1 MAKQRRKSGN
11 ASAAGAAGGAAS
23 TPRVPPRSRAASWR
37 GAAMLIAIGAVLA
50 ASWLAWRQ
58 WQPASAPAAPK
69 ASAPARFVGSKACAS
84 CHAAEH
90 EVWRGSQH
98 ARAMQEASPQT
109 MLGDFNDVTF
119 RHGGVAHRFFRRDEK
134 FLVRTD
140 GPDGKLTEFEIRHA
154 FGVEPLQQ
162 YLIDLP
168 GGRLQALGIAW
179 DTERRRWFHLYPS
192 ERIDHRDELHWTAR
206 QQNWN
211 FMCAD
216 CHSVDVRKNYDAAT
230 DAFKTTWA
238 EISVGCEACHGPGSA
253 HLEWARD
260 RKGDPAKGL
269 TAALDERRGARW
281 AIDAKTGS
289 AVRSMPRDSAR
300 EIEVCAQCHSRRAQ
314 FSEGYHA
321 GKPFLDYYQPSLL
334 TAPLYHADGQQRDEV
349 YTWGS
354 FLQSR
359 MHAQGVT
366 CADCHEPHGGRLRA
380 GTPDA
385 TCLTCHAADR
395 FAARAHHLHASDSKG
410 ASCVACHMPATTY
423 MVVDP
428 RRDHS
433 FRVPRPDLTAALGTP
448 NACNG
453 CHADKTPRWAAE
465 AIEAVHGKTRK
476 GTQRF
481 AEALDAG
488 RRNHP
493 AAGGMLVTL
502 AGDPAAPGIA
512 RATALREL
520 VQYGSREAYA
530 SIESGARSAEALL
543 RMAALDAVA
552 GYPPE
557 ARVRIAAPLLEDPV
571 RAVRMAAGLALADVA
586 DAMLPAPRLAAARSA
601 ALEEYLAAQ
610 RYSAERPESRLN
622 LGLLAMRRGDA
633 GAAEKRYREALVLA
647 PDFAPAYVNLADL
660 LRAQGREEEGERVL
674 RAGLSRAP
682 RSAELHHALGLLH
695 VRRQRY
701 DAGLAALAQAARLAP
716 ENARYQYVHA
726 VALHDRGKP
735 REAVKVLEAALRR
748 NPVDRDVLIALA
760 QYQAGL
766 GRREEA
772 LAHARKLAELAPDDQ
787 GLRQLLAQ
795 IEQSGAR

>member
-1 MAKQRRKSGN
+1 MAKRREKTSNAAAAAAAGKA
-11 ASAAGAAGGAAS
+11 ASAPRAQWRNLSATWRAAGVVLLVGA
-23 TPRVPPRSRAASWR
+23 
-37 GAAMLIAIGAVLA
+37 LLA
-50 ASWLAWRQ
+50 ASWLGWRH
-58 WQPASAPAAPK
+58 WPLPRTPDAPA
-69 ASAPARFVGSKACAS
+69 ASAPARFVGSAACAS

-90 EVWRGSQH
+90 EAWRGSQH
-98 ARAMQEASPQT
+98 ARAMQDATEQT
-109 MLGDFNDVTF
+109 VLGDFGDASF
-119 RHGGVAHRFFRRDEK
+119 RHADYTSRFFRRDGK

-140 GPDGKLTEFEIRHA
+140 GPDGKLADFEIKYT

-162 YLIDLP
+162 YLIELP

-179 DTERRRWFHLYPS
+179 DTARKHWFHLYPN
-192 ERIDHRDELHWTAR
+192 ERIDYRDELHWTGR

-216 CHSVDVRKNYDAAT
+216 CHSIDVRKNYDAAA
-230 DAFKTTWA
+230 DAFKTTWS

-253 HLEWARD
+253 HVDWARD

-289 AVRSMPRDSAR
+289 AARSAPRDTAR

-314 FSEGYHA
+314 VSEGYQA
-321 GKPFLDYYQPSLL
+321 GKAFLDYYQPSLL

-366 CADCHEPHGGRLRA
+366 CSDCHEPHGGKLRA
-380 GTPDA
+380 ASPDA
-385 TCLTCHAADR
+385 VCLTCHAADR
-395 FAARAHHLHASDSKG
+395 YAASTHHLHAPDSKG
-410 ASCVACHMPATTY
+410 ASCAACHMPATTY

-433 FRVPRPDLTAALGTP
+433 FRVPRPDLSAALGTP

-453 CHADKTPRWAAE
+453 CHTDKTPQWAAQR
-465 AIEAVHGKTRK
+465 IEAAHGKARK
-476 GTQRF
+476 GFQKF

-493 AAGGMLVTL
+493 AAEGMLATL
-502 AGDPAAPGIA
+502 AADPAAPGIA

-520 VQYGSREAYA
+520 SQHVSREAYA
-530 SIESGARSAEALL
+530 VIEAGARSADGLV
-543 RMAALDAVA
+543 RMAIPEAVA

-571 RAVRMAAGLALADVA
+571 RAVRMAAGLALADVP
-586 DAMLPAPRLAAARSA
+586 DAMLPTPRLAAARGA
-601 ALEEYLAAQ
+601 ALDEYMAAQ

-622 LGLLAMRRGDA
+622 LGLLAQRRGDA
-633 GAAEKRYREALVLA
+633 GAAEKLYREALVRA

-674 RAGLSRAP
+674 REGLSHAP
-682 RSAELHHALGLLH
+682 RSAELQHALGLLH

-701 DAGLAALAQAARLAP
+701 DAALAALAQAARLAP

-726 VALHDRGKP
+726 VALHERGKP
-735 REAVKVLEAALRR
+735 REAVKILEAALRR

-766 GRREEA
+766 GRREDA
-772 LAHARKLAELAPDDQ
+772 LAHARRLVELAPEDP
-787 GLRQLLAQ
+787 GLRQLLGR

>member
-1 MAKQRRKSGN
+1 MAKRQDRAGRAAADTAGDA
-11 ASAAGAAGGAAS
+11 ASAPHAPQRSPSATWRAVGA
-23 TPRVPPRSRAASWR
+23 
-37 GAAMLIAIGAVLA
+37 LFLLGAVLA
-50 ASWLAWRQ
+50 ASWLGWRH
-58 WQPASAPAAPK
+58 WRPAPAPEAPA
-69 ASAPARFVGSKACAS
+69 ASAPARFVGSSVCAS

-90 EVWRGSQH
+90 EAWRGSQH
-98 ARAMQEASPQT
+98 ARAMQDATGQT
-109 MLGDFNDVTF
+109 VLGDFSDVSF
-119 RHGGVAHRFFRRDEK
+119 RHSGIASRFFKRDGR

-140 GPDGKLTEFEIRHA
+140 GPDGKLADFQIKYT

-162 YLIDLP
+162 YLIELP
-168 GGRLQALGIAW
+168 GGRLQALGVAW
-179 DTERRRWFHLYPS
+179 DTVRKRWFHLYPN
-192 ERIDHRDELHWTAR
+192 ERIGQGDELHWTGR

-216 CHSVDVRKNYDAAT
+216 CHSIDVRKNYDAAA
-230 DAFKTTWA
+230 DAFRTTWA

-253 HLEWARD
+253 HVDWTRE

-269 TAALDERRGARW
+269 TAALDERRSARW

-289 AVRSMPRDSAR
+289 AVRGAPRDSAR

-314 FSEGYHA
+314 FSEGYQA

-366 CADCHEPHGGRLRA
+366 CSDCHEPHGGKLRA
-380 GTPDA
+380 ASADA
-385 TCLTCHAADR
+385 VCLTCHVADR

-433 FRVPRPDLTAALGTP
+433 FRVPRPDLSASLGTP
-448 NACNG
+448 NACSG
-453 CHADKTPRWAAE
+453 CHADKTPQWAAE
-465 AIEAVHGKTRK
+465 AIEAAHGKARK
-476 GTQRF
+476 GYQKF
-481 AEALDAG
+481 AGTLDAG

-493 AAGGMLVTL
+493 AAEGMLAAL
-502 AGDPAAPGIA
+502 AVDPAAPGIA

-520 VQYGSREAYA
+520 AQYASREAYA
-530 SIESGARSAEALL
+530 SVESGARSAEALL
-543 RMAALDAVA
+543 RVAALDAVA

-557 ARVRIAAPLLEDPV
+557 ARLRIAAPLLEDRL
-571 RAVRMAAGLALADVA
+571 RAVRMAAGLVLADVA
-586 DAMLPAPRLAAARSA
+586 DAALGASRLAARAA
-601 ALEEYLAAQ
+601 ALDEYVAAQ
-610 RYSAERPESRLN
+610 RYGTERPESRLN
-622 LGLLAMRRGDA
+622 LGLLALRRGDPA
-633 GAAEKRYREALVLA
+633 AAEKLYRDALVLA

-660 LRAQGREEEGERVL
+660 LRAQGHEEQGERVL
-674 RAGLSRAP
+674 REGLSRAP
-682 RSAELHHALGLLH
+682 RSAELNHSLGLLH

-748 NPVDRDVLIALA
+748 NPVDRDVLVALV
-760 QYQAGL
+760 QYHAGL

-772 LAHARKLAELAPDDQ
+772 LAHARRLVELAPEDL
-787 GLRQLLAQ
+787 GLRRLQAQ
-795 IEQSGAR
+795 VEQGSAR

>member
-1 MAKQRRKSGN
+1 
-11 ASAAGAAGGAAS
+11 
-23 TPRVPPRSRAASWR
+23 
-37 GAAMLIAIGAVLA
+37 
-50 ASWLAWRQ
+50 
-58 WQPASAPAAPK
+58 
-69 ASAPARFVGSKACAS
+69 
-84 CHAAEH
+84 
-90 EVWRGSQH
+90 
-98 ARAMQEASPQT
+98 MQEATGQSV
-109 MLGDFNDVTF
+109 LGDFNDATL
-119 RHGGVAHRFFRRDEK
+119 RHSGIAHRFFKRDGRY
-134 FLVRTD
+134 FVRTD
-140 GPDGKLTEFEIRHA
+140 GDDGKPADFQIKYT

-162 YLIDLP
+162 YLIELP
-168 GGRLQALGIAW
+168 RGRLQALGIAW
-179 DTERRRWFHLYPS
+179 DSARKRWFHLHPG
-192 ERIDHRDELHWTAR
+192 ERIGHRDELHWTGR

-216 CHSVDVRKNYDAAT
+216 CHSIDVRKNYDATA
-230 DAFKTTWA
+230 DAFRTTWT

-260 RKGDPAKGL
+260 RKGDSAKGL
-269 TAALDERRGARW
+269 TVALDERRGARW

-289 AVRSMPRDSAR
+289 AARSAPRDSAR

-314 FSEGYHA
+314 FSEGYQA
-321 GKPFLDYYQPSLL
+321 GKPFLDFYQPSLL

-366 CADCHEPHGGRLRA
+366 CSDCHEPHGGKLRA
-380 GTPDA
+380 ANPDA
-385 TCLTCHAADR
+385 VCLTCHAADR
-395 FAARAHHLHASDSKG
+395 FAAGTHHLHAPDSKG
-410 ASCVACHMPATTY
+410 ASCVACHMPAATF

-433 FRVPRPDLTAALGTP
+433 FRVPRPDLSASLGTP

-453 CHADKTPRWAAE
+453 CHTDKTPQWAAG
-465 AIEAVHGKTRK
+465 AIEAAHGKARK
-476 GTQRF
+476 GYQKF
-481 AEALDAG
+481 AETLDAG

-493 AAGGMLVTL
+493 AAEGLL
-502 AGDPAAPGIA
+502 AALAVDPAAPGIA

-520 VQYGSREAYA
+520 AQYASREAYA
-530 SIESGARSAEALL
+530 SVESGARSAEVLV

-557 ARVRIAAPLLEDPV
+557 ARMRIAAPLLEDRL
-571 RAVRMAAGLALADVA
+571 RAVRMAAGLVLADVA
-586 DAMLPAPRLAAARSA
+586 DAALGASRLAARAA
-601 ALEEYLAAQ
+601 ALDEYVAAQ

-622 LGLLAMRRGDA
+622 LGLLALRRGDA
-633 GAAEKRYREALVLA
+633 SAAEKLYREALVLA

-674 RAGLSRAP
+674 REGLSRAP

-701 DAGLAALAQAARLAP
+701 VAGLAALAQAARLAP

-735 REAVKVLEAALRR
+735 REAVKILEAALRR

-772 LAHARKLAELAPDDQ
+772 LAHARRLVELAPGDQ
-787 GLRQLLAQ
+787 ALRQLLSRV
-795 IEQSGAR
+795 EQGGTR

>member
-1 MAKQRRKSGN
+1 MRT
-11 ASAAGAAGGAAS
+11 AG
-23 TPRVPPRSRAASWR
+23 
-37 GAAMLIAIGAVLA
+37 MLILAGAVLA
-50 ASWLAWRQ
+50 AGWLGWHHWPA
-58 WQPASAPAAPK
+58 PASDAPIAA
-69 ASAPARFVGSKACAS
+69 APARLVGSAACAS

-90 EVWRGSQH
+90 EAWRGSQH
-98 ARAMQEASPQT
+98 ARAMQEASPHSV
-109 MLGDFNDVTF
+109 LGDFDGATF
-119 RHGGVAHRFFRRDEK
+119 RHGGIAHRFFMRDGK

-140 GPDGKLTEFEIRHA
+140 GPDGKLADFEVRYT
-154 FGVEPLQQ
+154 FGLEPLQQ
-162 YLIDLP
+162 YLVELP

-179 DTERRRWFHLYPS
+179 DTGRKRWFHLYPN
-192 ERIDHRDELHWTAR
+192 ERIDYRDELHWTGR

-216 CHSVDVRKNYDAAT
+216 CHSIDVRKNYDAAT
-230 DAFKTTWA
+230 DAFRTTWA

-253 HLEWARD
+253 HLEWARA
-260 RKGDPAKGL
+260 RTADPAKGL
-269 TAALDERRGARW
+269 TVALDERRGARW

-289 AVRSMPRDSAR
+289 AERSVPRDSAR

-314 FSEGYHA
+314 SSEGYHA
-321 GKPFLDYYQPSLL
+321 GKPFLDYYVPSLL

-349 YTWGS
+349 YVWGS

-359 MHAQGVT
+359 MHAKGVT
-366 CADCHEPHGGRLRA
+366 CADCHEPHGGKLRA
-380 GTPDA
+380 GNPDA
-385 TCLTCHAADR
+385 SCLTCHAADR
-395 FAARAHHLHASDSKG
+395 FAVGQHHLHPPASKG

-433 FRVPRPDLTAALGTP
+433 FRVPRPDLSATLGTP

-453 CHADKTPRWAAE
+453 CHADRTPKWAAD
-465 AIEAVHGKTRK
+465 AIEAVHGKARK
-476 GTQRF
+476 GYQRF

-493 AAGGMLVTL
+493 AAQSMLAAL
-502 AGDPAAPGIA
+502 AMDPAAPGIA

-520 VQYGSREAYA
+520 SQHAGREAYA
-530 SIESGARSAEALL
+530 AIEAGAHSADALV
-543 RMAALDAVA
+543 RMAVPEAVG

-557 ARVRIAAPLLEDPV
+557 ARARIVAPLLKDRV
-571 RAVRMAAGLALADVA
+571 RAVRMAAGFALAD
-586 DAMLPAPRLAAARSA
+586 LPNAVLD
-601 ALEEYLAAQ
+601 EYVAAQ

-622 LGLLAMRRGDA
+622 LGLLALRRGDPA
-633 GAAEKRYREALVLA
+633 AAERLYRDALALA
-647 PDFAPAYVNLADL
+647 PDFAPAYANFADL

-674 RAGLSRAP
+674 REGLSRAP

-748 NPVDRDVLIALA
+748 NSVDRDVLVVLA

-772 LAHARKLAELAPDDQ
+772 LAHARRLVALAPEDT

-795 IEQSGAR
+795 IEQGGMR

>member
-1 MAKQRRKSGN
+1 MAMAKRGEKSGLG
-11 ASAAGAAGGAAS
+11 ATWSAAGVVLLVGVA
-23 TPRVPPRSRAASWR
+23 
-37 GAAMLIAIGAVLA
+37 LA
-50 ASWLAWRQ
+50 ASWLGWRH
-58 WQPASAPAAPK
+58 WPSPPAPVAPAVA
-69 ASAPARFVGSKACAS
+69 APARFIGSAACAG

-90 EVWRGSQH
+90 EAWRGSQH

-109 MLGDFNDVTF
+109 VLGDFNDAAL
-119 RHGGVAHRFFRRDEK
+119 RHGGIAHRFFRRDGK
-134 FLVRTD
+134 FFVRTD
-140 GPDGKLTEFEIRHA
+140 GPEGRLADFEIRYT

-162 YLIDLP
+162 YLIELP

-179 DTERRRWFHLYPS
+179 DTARKRWFHLYPN
-192 ERIDHRDELHWTAR
+192 ERIDYRDELHWTGR

-216 CHSVDVRKNYDAAT
+216 CHSIDVRKNYDAAA
-230 DAFKTTWA
+230 DAFRTTWA

-253 HLEWARD
+253 HLDWARE

-269 TAALDERRGARW
+269 SVALDERRGVSW

-289 AVRSMPRDSAR
+289 AARSAPRDSTR

-314 FSEGYHA
+314 VAEGYRA

-359 MHAQGVT
+359 MHAKGVT
-366 CADCHEPHGGRLRA
+366 CADCHEPHGGKLRTA
-380 GTPDA
+380 NPDA
-385 TCLTCHAADR
+385 VCLTCHAADR
-395 FAARAHHLHASDSKG
+395 FAASAHHLHAPDSKG

-453 CHADKTPRWAAE
+453 CHADRTPKWAAE
-465 AIEAVHGKTRK
+465 AIEAVYGKERK
-476 GTQRF
+476 GYQRF

-493 AAGGMLVTL
+493 AAQSMLAAL
-502 AGDPAAPGIA
+502 AMDPAAPGIA

-520 VQYGSREAYA
+520 AHYAGREAHA
-530 SIESGARSAEALL
+530 AIEAAAQSADALV
-543 RMAALDAVA
+543 RMAVPDAA
-552 GYPPE
+552 GGYPPE
-557 ARVRIAAPLLEDPV
+557 VRARIVAPLLEDRV
-571 RAVRMAAGLALADVA
+571 RAVRMAAGLALAD
-586 DAMLPAPRLAAARSA
+586 LPNAKLD
-601 ALEEYLAAQ
+601 EYVAAQ
-610 RYSAERPESRLN
+610 RYSIGRPESRLN
-622 LGLLAMRRGDA
+622 LGLLALRRGDA
-633 GAAEKRYREALVLA
+633 GAAEKLYREALALA

-660 LRAQGREEEGERVL
+660 LRAQGREAEGERVL
-674 RAGLSRAP
+674 REGLTRAP
-682 RSAELHHALGLLH
+682 RSAELQHALGLLH

-716 ENARYQYVHA
+716 ENARYQYVYA

-735 REAVKVLEAALRR
+735 REAVKSLEAALRR
-748 NPVDRDVLIALA
+748 NPVERDVLIALA

-766 GRREEA
+766 GRRNEA
-772 LAHARKLAELAPDDQ
+772 LAHARRLVELAPGDP
-787 GLRQLLAQ
+787 GLRQLLARVGQ
-795 IEQSGAR
+795 GGPP

>member
-1 MAKQRRKSGN
+1 LI
-11 ASAAGAAGGAAS
+11 AGA
-23 TPRVPPRSRAASWR
+23 
-37 GAAMLIAIGAVLA
+37 
-50 ASWLAWRQ
+50 WLAWRH
-58 WQPASAPAAPK
+58 WVPAPSPPAPAA
-69 ASAPARFVGSKACAS
+69 AAPARFVGSTACAG
-84 CHAAEH
+84 CHAAQAGA
-90 EVWRGSQH
+90 WRGSQH
-98 ARAMQEASPQT
+98 ARAMQEANERT
-109 MLGDFNDVTF
+109 VLAEFGDASF
-119 RHGGVAHRFFRRDEK
+119 RHVGATSRFFRRDGRY
-134 FLVRTD
+134 FVRTD
-140 GPDGKLTEFEIRHA
+140 GEDGKPADFEIKYT

-162 YLIDLP
+162 YLIELP
-168 GGRLQALGIAW
+168 RGRLQALGIAW
-179 DTERRRWFHLYPS
+179 DTARQRWFHLYPG
-192 ERIDHRDELHWTAR
+192 ERIGHRDELHWTGL

-216 CHSVDVRKNYDAAT
+216 CHSMDVRKNYDAVT

-269 TAALDERRGARW
+269 TVALDERRGARW

-289 AVRSMPRDSAR
+289 AARSVPRDSER

-314 FSEGYHA
+314 VAEGYRA

-334 TAPLYHADGQQRDEV
+334 TAPLYYADGQQRDEV

-359 MHAQGVT
+359 MYAQGVT
-366 CADCHEPHGGRLRA
+366 CSDCHEPHGGKLRTA
-380 GTPDA
+380 NPDA
-385 TCLTCHAADR
+385 VCLTCHAAGR
-395 FAARAHHLHASDSKG
+395 FAASTHHLHAADSRG

-433 FRVPRPDLTAALGTP
+433 FRVPRPDQSAALGTP

-453 CHADKTPRWAAE
+453 CHADKSPQWAAQR
-465 AIEAVHGKTRK
+465 IEAAHGKARK
-476 GTQRF
+476 GLQKF

-493 AAGGMLVTL
+493 AAAGMLATL
-502 AGDPAAPGIA
+502 AADPAAPGIA

-520 VQYGSREAYA
+520 SQHASREAYA
-530 SIESGARSAEALL
+530 VIAAKARSADGLV
-543 RMAALDAVA
+543 RMAIPEAVA

-571 RAVRMAAGLALADVA
+571 RAVRMAAGLALADVP
-586 DAMLPAPRLAAARSA
+586 DAMLGAPRLAAARGA
-601 ALEEYLAAQ
+601 ALEEYIAGQ
-610 RYSAERPESRLN
+610 RYSAERPESRLS
-622 LGLLAMRRGDA
+622 LGLLALRRGDTA
-633 GAAEKRYREALVLA
+633 AAEKLYREALALA

-660 LRAQGREEEGERVL
+660 LRAQGREEEGGRVL
-674 RAGLSRAP
+674 REGLSRAP
-682 RSAELHHALGLLH
+682 RSAELQHALGLLH
-695 VRRQRY
+695 VRRQRH
-701 DAGLAALAQAARLAP
+701 DAGLAALAQAARLAAD
-716 ENARYQYVHA
+716 NTRYQYVYA

-735 REAVKVLEAALRR
+735 REAVKILEAALRR

-760 QYQAGL
+760 QYQDAL
-766 GRREEA
+766 GRREA
-772 LAHARKLAELAPDDQ
+772 AIAHARRLVELAPEDQ
-787 GLRQLLAQ
+787 GLRQLLSRV
-795 IEQSGAR
+795 EQGGTR